1 MSKKLIQKCNSIEKH
16 FVKDNILN
24 YDDLINELNK
34 NADFRSV
41 FQKNAAL
48 KYFQDKGVTI
58 IMPDKKSDI
67 NSDQLEKLINMA
79 KLNNSKVDDFMIL
92 DVFPQEQFSVIKKY
106 LKAVNMYDEQVF
118 PDSDIYDKKS
128 VKELDIAKSTL
139 SAETAETT
147 EYIEDTNQDY
157 AEEDEETTENITNI
171 QNYEFSSDTFK
182 MYLNDIARFEL
193 LTPEEEF
200 ETFMA
205 YKNGNLKAKE
215 KLVNHNLRLVVSIA
229 KKYVGSGLPIMDL
242 IQTGNV
248 GLITAVD
255 KFDPELGNKFS
266 TYAVYWIK
274 QSILRSLSN
283 DARLIRLPVHATE
296 QGGKIKLARKQLF
309 DKLNREPSVKE
320 ICDYMNENKMY
331 SSSVT
336 HLDEISIKLYM
347 DFYDANCV
355 VSLDTPVNTDTDS
368 DSVLGDFIP
377 SNTKDPEAEAIG
389 SSLSNAVYQ
398 VMHEFLNAKEIDIIN
413 YRFGLNGC
421 PKLTLD
427 EIGKKYNVTRERIR
441 QIEAKALHKLRRPRS
456 RIALVDFLKD

>member
-1 MSKKLIQKCNSIEKH
+1 MSKKLIQKCSSIEKH

-34 NADFRSV
+34 NADFRSA

-48 KYFQDKGVTI
+48 KYFRDKGVTI
-58 IMPDKKSDI
+58 IMPDKESDI
-67 NSDQLEKLINMA
+67 NSAQLEKLINMA

-139 SAETAETT
+139 SAETAETA
-147 EYIEDTNQDY
+147 EYIEDTSQTY
-157 AEEDEETTENITNI
+157 AEEDEETTENTTNI

-377 SNTKDPEAEAIG
+377 SNAKDPEVEAIG

-398 VMHEFLNAKEIDIIN
+398 VMHEFLSAKEIDIIN
-413 YRFGLNGC
+413 YRFGLNGY